1 MFENSAPL
9 LVRFLICF
17 VIGSIPFAV
26 VSMMGSGVD
35 IRKVGSRNPG
45 FNNVL
50 RVSSR
55 RAVAALV
62 GDMGKGA
69 LAVWLVLYVWPAHL
83 PQGAWAQGAWA
94 GAAWAAGHPVF
105 PAEIALA
112 WSYGLAAVLGHCFSP
127 FLKLNG
133 GKGIATSGGVMLVL
147 YPVWA
152 VIALAYFTA
161 ARVAGGKLK
170 WREAGTIASLT
181 TWALFVLLMLF
192 FVGRLD
198 AACAAVMLSFLT
210 WRHKKNLQNLL
221 LGPLSVV
228 RGQLPTDAEAQPC
241 GNEPLAG
248 QTDN

>member
-1 MFENSAPL
+1 MFETSAQL

-35 IRKVGSRNPG
+35 IRKVGSGNPG

-152 VIALAYFTA
+152 VIALAYFKA